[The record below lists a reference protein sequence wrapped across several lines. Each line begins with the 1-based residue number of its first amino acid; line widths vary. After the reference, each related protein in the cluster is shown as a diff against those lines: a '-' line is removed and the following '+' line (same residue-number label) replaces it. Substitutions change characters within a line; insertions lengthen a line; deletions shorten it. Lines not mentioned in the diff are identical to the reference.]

1 MIDDR
6 SSGLAA
12 EITSD
17 EDYTKTA
24 LDLVRKAL
32 KGNGVR
38 PDDVVVKSFDGSILE
53 FTAATHIKFNT
64 QISEKTVP
72 GKAAGGNIFSNRQAA
87 HKGAEDFV
95 SAALKEPACIEQ
107 IKNLI
112 NQKPH
117 HGFGLDNEIIQLS
130 FLDREFVSHDS
141 CNPCNGKGSAS
152 CKKCQGKGYEHCRQC
167 HSQGFEKC
175 NECQGNRQ
183 TRGPQGQMQP
193 CHLCQGVG
201 QRYCSFCQGNKQTQC
216 SICQAKGRLQCRVC
230 GGKGAQSTITSTE
243 ISAHCVYDFDAESLP
258 NNAMAV
264 VKKLGADLANQAQA
278 TPVTKENGAQEG
290 LHLFYDVR
298 VPQGE
303 IEFSI
308 KDQSVQAYL
317 FGTKGAIKDIPDFL
331 DGIIAPGMKK
341 LAQAASGQGSVS
353 ENIRAAVRYKTV
365 KQAMMFAARY
375 TSKKAMRALLHYTPL
390 GLSSQAAQRLIVD
403 ANTALNNATKQ
414 QRTMA
419 VAYGGGSAA
428 ALGALYFFSPL
439 RSALLS
445 QVANGGF
452 HLPINVVVLGLCAA
466 AGYGVWQT
474 LSSHARKQALEKLI
488 LG

>member
-1 MIDDR
+1 MI
-6 SSGLAA
+6 
-12 EITSD
+12 
-17 EDYTKTA
+17 
-24 LDLVRKAL
+24 
-32 KGNGVR
+32 
-38 PDDVVVKSFDGSILE
+38 P
-53 FTAATHIKFNT
+53 ATHVT
-64 QISEKTVP
+64 EKAQHLVKNAKEKGMSIAASAILRGLRNAMNVRAIDKLADRK
-72 GKAAGGNIFSNRQAA
+72 GK
-87 HKGAEDFV
+87 
-95 SAALKEPACIEQ
+95 
-107 IKNLI
+107 
-112 NQKPH
+112 
-117 HGFGLDNEIIQLS
+117 
-130 FLDREFVSHDS
+130 
-141 CNPCNGKGSAS
+141 CNPVIFVREWGKDLALFVRGTSKRNVAFV
-152 CKKCQGKGYEHCRQC
+152 RQ
-167 HSQGFEKC
+167 
-175 NECQGNRQ
+175 R
-183 TRGPQGQMQP
+183 
-193 CHLCQGVG
+193 
-201 QRYCSFCQGNKQTQC
+201 
-216 SICQAKGRLQCRVC
+216 GRLQCRVC

-264 VKKLGADLANQAQA
+264 VKKLGADLANQAQV

-445 QVANGGF
+445 QVANRGF